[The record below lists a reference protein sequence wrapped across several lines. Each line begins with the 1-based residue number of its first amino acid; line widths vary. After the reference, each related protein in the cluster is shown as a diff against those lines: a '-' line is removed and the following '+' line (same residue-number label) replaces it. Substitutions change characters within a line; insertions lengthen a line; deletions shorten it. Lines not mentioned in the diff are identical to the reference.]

1 MASCELCGKDTDN
14 LTKVKIEG
22 AKLKACNTC
31 KDMGE
36 EVKTE
41 SKQKRRKKKT
51 KKKSRT
57 SKRKGSNKVLVDDYG
72 TKVKNARVDETL
84 SMAELA
90 DEMNIKSS
98 VLKKIEREEFKPDKT
113 LAQSLSKRLGVELY
127 TNPEAYEVESSSG
140 DNRDATLGDVA
151 EIKD

>member
-1 MASCELCGKDTDN
+1 MPSCELCGKDADS

-22 AKLKACNTC
+22 AKLKACDTC

-36 EVKTE
+36 EVDTG
-41 SKQKRRKKKT
+41 SKQERKKKT
-51 KKKSRT
+51 KKKSRN
-57 SKRKGSNKVLVDDYG
+57 SNRGNDKVLVDNYG
-72 TKVKNARVDETL
+72 EIVKEAREDETL
-84 SMAELA
+84 SINELA

-113 LAQSLSKRLGVELY
+113 LAQTLSNRLGVELY

-140 DNRDATLGDVA
+140 DDRDATLGDVA
-151 EIKD
+151 NIKE

>member
-1 MASCELCGKDTDN
+1 MPSCELCGKDADS

-22 AKLKACNTC
+22 AKLKACDNC
-31 KDMGE
+31 KEMGE
-36 EVKTE
+36 EVDTGSE
-41 SKQKRRKKKT
+41 QKRKKKT
-51 KKKSRT
+51 KKKSRN
-57 SKRKGSNKVLVDDYG
+57 SNRRNSKVLVDNYG
-72 TKVKNARVDETL
+72 ERVKEAREEETL
-84 SMAELA
+84 SINELA

-140 DNRDATLGDVA
+140 DDRDATLGDVA
-151 EIKD
+151 NIKE